1 MSGYG
6 LGHKAMAAIL
16 GISHETLRKHFGV
29 ELEMGTAMASLA
41 VRQTLYQRA
50 VKGEPWA
57 VSLWIKLHEDPGDP
71 PARLVVDGKVQHEHS
86 GEIQVL
92 TAEQRAS
99 VLGVVRARALAAA
112 AAEQVGDGEAAT
124 AA

>member
-16 GISHETLRKHFGV
+16 GISHETLRKHFAV
-29 ELEMGTAMASLA
+29 ELEVGTAMASLA

-71 PARLVVDGKVQHEHS
+71 PARLVIDGKVQHEHS
-86 GEIQVL
+86 GEVALL
-92 TAEQRAS
+92 TAEQRGA
-99 VLGVVRARALAAA
+99 VMAVVRARALAAA
-112 AAEQVGDGEAAT
+112 EGVVDGEAP
-124 AA
+124 AAA